1 MSLTPPPLR
10 SGSVPARDF
19 THGGHGRSEAAPPTP
34 PSRNPSWLLLQLADS
49 GFPTGGFAHSAGL
62 EAAAQLGETRGA
74 EGLDRYARAYLW
86 NVGNASLPFVAAAHD
101 EPAALADL
109 DALVDAVLIGHVA
122 NRASRTQ
129 GRAFA
134 ATCAHVFDVPA
145 IAAQA
150 DRARAREGPSH
161 LAPLFGA
168 TLAALRVERRETLAL
183 YLYIALRGIAS
194 AAVRLAVVG
203 PHEAQRLQLR
213 HGTTMDAVLASCQE
227 LRPHDAATVA
237 PVADI
242 IGQTHDRLYTR
253 LFQS

>member
-1 MSLTPPPLR
+1 MTPR
-10 SGSVPARDF
+10 SR
-19 THGGHGRSEAAPPTP
+19 
-34 PSRNPSWLLLQLADS
+34 WLLLQLADA

-62 EAAAQLGETRGA
+62 EASAQLGETRGA
-74 EGLDRYARAYLW
+74 QGLDRFARAHLW
-86 NVGNASLPFVAAAHD
+86 NVGHASLPFVAAAHD
-101 EPAALADL
+101 EPAALAAL

-134 ATCAHVFDVPA
+134 ATCAQVFDGPA
-145 IAAQA
+145 IAAHA
-150 DRARAREGPSH
+150 DRARAREGASH

-168 TLAALRVERRETLAL
+168 TLAALRVERREALAL
-183 YLYIALRGIAS
+183 YLYIALRGVTS

-213 HGTTMDAVLASCQE
+213 HGPTMDAVLDSCQT
-227 LRPHDAATVA
+227 LRPDQATTVA
-237 PVADI
+237 PVVDV
-242 IGQTHDRLYTR
+242 IGQVHDTLYAR